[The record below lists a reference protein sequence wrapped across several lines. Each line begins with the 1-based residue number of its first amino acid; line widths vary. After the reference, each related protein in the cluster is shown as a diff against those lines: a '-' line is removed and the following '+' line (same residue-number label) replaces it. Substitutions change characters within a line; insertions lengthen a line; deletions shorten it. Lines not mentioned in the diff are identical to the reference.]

1 MSRFAPPS
9 PTSGGDPECT
19 PPALQGEWNVPSLG
33 PLPALG
39 GGGPSC
45 PRGSALERGGGG
57 GDAHRLL
64 EGQFCG
70 ARCRAGTL

>member
-19 PPALQGEWNVPSLG
+19 PPRCKGNG
-33 PLPALG
+33 TCRALG
-39 GGGPSC
+39 RCPRSGVAPSC

-57 GDAHRLL
+57 GDAHRLP